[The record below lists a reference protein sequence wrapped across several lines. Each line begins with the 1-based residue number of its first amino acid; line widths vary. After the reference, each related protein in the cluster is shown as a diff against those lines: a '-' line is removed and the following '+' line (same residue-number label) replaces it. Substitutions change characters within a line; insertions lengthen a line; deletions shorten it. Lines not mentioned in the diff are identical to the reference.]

1 MTNSIQTWMYPA
13 EKDLI
18 TKHFSP
24 DKIMLEWGSGGS
36 TIEFSPNLKK
46 YYSIEHNKEWY
57 DNVSKELKLNNIN
70 NVHYKFIEQNEP
82 RNPDG
87 RQSEYIQFKDYID
100 IVDTFNTKFDI
111 VLIDGRA
118 RRLCAK
124 KIIPYL
130 NKDAVIIIHDWVLR
144 NVYHCVTDYY
154 DVLEYIKHTPQTI
167 ASFKL
172 RKTPK
177 PNAYD
182 LDLSGLDRC
191 EENYFNQTIK
201 TTGLKF

>member
-1 MTNSIQTWMYPA
+1 MMKAWMDDK

-24 DKIMLEWGSGGS
+24 NKVMLEWGSGGS
-36 TIEFSPNLKK
+36 TIEFSQHLKK

-57 DNVSKELKLNNIN
+57 NTINKEIKLKSLSNIN
-70 NVHYKFIEQNEP
+70 YNYIPQNRP
-82 RNPDG
+82 QILDG
-87 RQSEYIQFKDYID
+87 RQSEYTQFKDYID

-118 RRLCAK
+118 RRLCAQ

-130 NKDAVIIIHDWVLR
+130 NEGAIVIIHDWVLR

-154 DVLEYIKHTPQTI
+154 DIFEYIGDTEQTI
-167 ASFKL
+167 ATFKL
-172 RKTPK
+172 RKEPK
-177 PNAYD
+177 PNAYG
-182 LDLSGLDRC
+182 LDLSGLDRLH
-191 EENYFNQTIK
+191 ENYFNPQIE
-201 TTGLKF
+201 TTGLFKL

>member
-1 MTNSIQTWMYPA
+1 MKAWMHDK
-13 EKDLI
+13 EKSLI

-36 TIEFSPNLKK
+36 TIEFSPQLKK
-46 YYSIEHNKEWY
+46 YYSIEHNLEWY
-57 DNVSKELKLNNIN
+57 EKINKEIYNLGYSNVNYN
-70 NVHYKFIEQNEP
+70 FIAQNFP

-87 RQSEYIQFKDYID
+87 RQSEYNQFKDYID
-100 IVDTFNTKFDI
+100 IVDNFNVKFDI

-130 NKDAVIIIHDWVLR
+130 KPDAIVIIHDWVLR
-144 NVYHCVTDYY
+144 NTYHCVTDYY
-154 DVLEYIKHTPQTI
+154 DVLEYVDNTTQTI
-167 ASFKL
+167 ATFKL
-172 RKTPK
+172 REKPK
-177 PNAYD
+177 PNAYG

-191 EENYFNQTIK
+191 EENYFTPKVKTI
-201 TTGLKF
+201 GLFNI

>member
-1 MTNSIQTWMYPA
+1 MKAWMDDR
-13 EKDLI
+13 EKLLI

-24 DKIMLEWGSGGS
+24 DKVMLEWGSGGS
-36 TIEFSPNLKK
+36 TIEFSPQLKK
-46 YYSIEHNKEWY
+46 YYSIEHNKEWFNKVNNEIQRLNY
-57 DNVSKELKLNNIN
+57 KNVNYNYIA
-70 NVHYKFIEQNEP
+70 QNLP
-82 RNPDG
+82 RNSDG
-87 RQSEYIQFKDYID
+87 RQSEYNQFKDYID

-130 NKDAVIIIHDWVLR
+130 NPGATIIIHDWVLR

-154 DVLEYIKHTPQTI
+154 DVVDYIDYTEQTI
-167 ASFKL
+167 ATFKL
-172 RKTPK
+172 KDTPK

-182 LDLSGLDRC
+182 LNLSDLDRC
-191 EENYFNQTIK
+191 EENYFSHKIK
-201 TTGLKF
+201 TVGLINN